1 MTHRQTL
8 SNLDTVRPEQR
19 EGSDYAACSSNPSLR
34 SGRTEPNQRF
44 ASKRNVGEV
53 AALGLIKAYQYGIRP
68 MLGQRCR
75 FFPSCSEYTA
85 DAIGVYGVLRGS
97 AMGAMRLAKCHPW
110 HAGGYDP
117 VPEKSTKT
125 PLSAAAT
132 TAQPASTNP

>member
-1 MTHRQTL
+1 MIAH
-8 SNLDTVRPEQR
+8 
-19 EGSDYAACSSNPSLR
+19 
-34 SGRTEPNQRF
+34 
-44 ASKRNVGEV
+44 KRHVGEV

-68 MLGQRCR
+68 MLGPRCR

-117 VPEKSTKT
+117 VPEKKLTSSKA
-125 PLSAAAT
+125 AAAT
-132 TAQPASTNP
+132 SAQPAPHNP